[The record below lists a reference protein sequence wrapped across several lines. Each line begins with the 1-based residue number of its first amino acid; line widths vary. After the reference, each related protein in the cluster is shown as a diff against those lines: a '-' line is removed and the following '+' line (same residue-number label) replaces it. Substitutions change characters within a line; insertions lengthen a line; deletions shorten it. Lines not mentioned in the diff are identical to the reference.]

1 MCLALQH
8 DWKFLIGRSS
18 ISFSLKLKSLV
29 YGQTEQLFVILLVL
43 DTARYFAE
51 MILCTILQI
60 DIRFICY
67 HWIIYGCYND
77 LYWEVCA
84 RQITWF
90 FNKIRLKVY
99 SKHEWIHVWIIL
111 VSIKIEVSA
120 AILCGKSWQHGNFF
134 LLNTYASL

>member
-1 MCLALQH
+1 M
-8 DWKFLIGRSS
+8 
-18 ISFSLKLKSLV
+18 
-29 YGQTEQLFVILLVL
+29 FVILLVL
-43 DTARYFAE
+43 DPARYFAE
-51 MILCTILQI
+51 MLLCTILQI

-99 SKHEWIHVWIIL
+99 SKHERIHVWIIL
-111 VSIKIEVSA
+111 VSSKIEVSA
-120 AILCGKSWQHGNFF
+120 AILCGKSWQHGNFSCWIPMLACKRRLIQLWSKRGLWWF
-134 LLNTYASL
+134 LQHGFWCSSDHLVATN